1 MMKEMLLY
9 DVQDLKPTVFDIK
22 EKRTQPTLAGNKS
35 DTSRTVVPSNIIIS
49 NANDVVN
56 QKVSISSQE
65 ELGPVR
71 QVDEK
76 LEAGKMWE

>member
-1 MMKEMLLY
+1 M
-9 DVQDLKPTVFDIK
+9 
-22 EKRTQPTLAGNKS
+22 
-35 DTSRTVVPSNIIIS
+35 PSNIIIS

>member
-9 DVQDLKPTVFDIK
+9 DVQDLKPAVFDIK